1 MIGPDH
7 DPIAG
12 VSAVSSSP
20 ARTITPAEYLEA
32 ERAAETKSEYYA
44 GQVFAMTGASLA
56 HNRIVFNLVAEIA
69 RQLRGTACEG
79 LPSDMRLHIVATGLY
94 TYPDVTIVCGEP
106 QLEDDRRDTLLNPTV
121 LIEVLS
127 PSTESY
133 DRGHKAEHYRQIP
146 SLQEY
151 LIVRQ
156 DAPRIERYHR
166 RSEREWTLTE
176 AIGFEESVDLAS
188 VPCSLALREVYER
201 ALG

>member
-1 MIGPDH
+1 MIGRDH

-32 ERAAETKSEYYA
+32 ERAAESKSEYYA
-44 GQVFAMTGASLA
+44 GQVSAMTGASLA
-56 HNRIVFNLVAEIA
+56 HNRIVSNLVRVLGNE
-69 RQLRGTACEG
+69 LEGTPCEV
-79 LPSDMRLHIVATGLY
+79 LPSDMRLHVVATGLY
-94 TYPDVTIVCGEP
+94 TYPDVTIVCGVPE
-106 QLEDDRRDTLLNPTV
+106 LEDEHRDTLLNPIV

-127 PSTESY
+127 ASTESY
-133 DRGHKAEHYRQIP
+133 DRGQKAEHYRQIP

-176 AIGFEESVDLAS
+176 AIGFEEGVQLAS

>member
-1 MIGPDH
+1 MLHSDH
-7 DPIAG
+7 DPIVGA
-12 VSAVSSSP
+12 SAVSSSP
-20 ARTITPAEYLEA
+20 ARTITPAEYLAA

-56 HNRIVFNLVAEIA
+56 HNWIVSNLVAEIA
-69 RQLRGTACEG
+69 RQLKGTPCEV
-79 LPSDMRLHIVATGLY
+79 LPSDMRLHIVVTGLY
-94 TYPDVTIVCGEP
+94 TYPDVTIVCDEP
-106 QLEDDRRDTLLNPTV
+106 QLEDEHRDTLLNPTV

-127 PSTESY
+127 RSTEGY

-156 DAPRIERYHR
+156 DAPRIERYQR
-166 RSEREWTLTE
+166 LGEREWTLTE
-176 AIGFEESVDLAS
+176 AIGLEESVRLAS
-188 VPCSLALREVYER
+188 VPCVLALREVYDR

>member
-1 MIGPDH
+1 MFGSDH

-20 ARTITPAEYLEA
+20 ARKISPAEYLEA

-56 HNRIVFNLVAEIA
+56 HNWIVASLIRVLG
-69 RQLRGTACEG
+69 RQLEGTRCG
-79 LPSDMRLHIVATGLY
+79 VLPSDMRLHIVATGLY
-94 TYPDVTIVCGEP
+94 TYPDVTIVCGAPE
-106 QLEDDRRDTLLNPTV
+106 LGDEHRDTLLNPTV

-156 DAPRIERYHR
+156 DAPRIERYR
-166 RSEREWTLTE
+166 RLGEREWTLTE
-176 AIGFEESVDLAS
+176 AIGLEESVQLAS
-188 VPCSLALREVYER
+188 VPCSLALGEVYDR